1 MNGVAFKDEGVFP
14 VSFERNIFI
23 TGETRNMPPSLSN
36 DVLLLVGEFLEDHQ
50 DRFNLLF
57 VCHHFHDL
65 FRRLVY
71 RYAALKDCSQTRSFL
86 SATLRHPELARA
98 VRTLDLSGWQT
109 KSGSYESTSIAEED
123 MEVFR
128 NWTREVSHSDEEY
141 VQWERDL
148 QQDIEEAWIALLL
161 PLVSNVQQLRLL
173 YPKENRYLDRMM
185 QRAVQGEK
193 PFNTQPAFRALRQVS
208 LGHLDDSLDSKGTY
222 LPSQVLPF
230 FQLPSMRAITADS
243 VIESTSADEQQ
254 TQTQSRIEPSPAS
267 SVSEIVL
274 NSSSGAKGMMSIV
287 AACSAL
293 RSFKYQHS
301 DGHLLAEGYQPAA
314 FYRSLSASKHTLRTL
329 WLDSCGVHLPF
340 TIAGAN
346 ETHDEWFGSLA
357 DFTNLK
363 DIRIRLP
370 NLLDIRYQAEPS
382 VPLTEVLPTG
392 VESLY
397 VEGCKENS
405 LAMLVKQ
412 LGTLLGSANR
422 SGVTDGK
429 SGQSHRFKGLKKLQI
444 EGMFHDEEEYEDSG
458 YEGSP
463 TGDKVIKPRIYETV
477 GPLRR
482 ACELAGVDLFIRD
495 RLCPETMK

>member
-1 MNGVAFKDEGVFP
+1 
-14 VSFERNIFI
+14 
-23 TGETRNMPPSLSN
+23 MPPSLSN
-36 DVLLLVGEFLEDHQ
+36 DVLLLIGEFLEDHR
-50 DRFNLLF
+50 DRYNLLF

-86 SATLRHPELARA
+86 SATLRHPELALA
-98 VRTLDLSGWQT
+98 VRALDLSGWRT
-109 KSGSYESTSIAEED
+109 RSESYESTSVTAED

-128 NWTREVSHSDEEY
+128 NWAQEISHSDEEY
-141 VQWERDL
+141 AQWEQDL
-148 QQDIEEAWIALLL
+148 QQDVGEAWVALLL
-161 PLVSNVQQLRLL
+161 PLVRNVQQLRLL

-185 QRAVQGEK
+185 QRAVQREK
-193 PFNTQPAFRALRQVS
+193 PFDAYPAFRALREVS
-208 LGHLDDSLDSKGTY
+208 LGHLNDTVDSKGTY

-230 FQLPSMRAITADS
+230 LQLPSMRAITVDS
-243 VIESTSADEQQ
+243 VIESTSADAQPQQ
-254 TQTQSRIEPSPAS
+254 EPSPPAS
-267 SVSEIVL
+267 SVSDIVL
-274 NSSSGAKGMMSIV
+274 NSSSGAKGMSSIV

-301 DGHLLAEGYQPAA
+301 DGHLLAEGYRPAA
-314 FYRSLSASKHTLRTL
+314 LYRSLSASKHTLHTL

-363 DIRIRLP
+363 DVRIRLL

-382 VPLTEVLPTG
+382 VPLAEVLPTG

-405 LAMLVKQ
+405 LAMLVNQ
-412 LGTLLGSANR
+412 LGTLLGVNNC
-422 SGVTDGK
+422 GVSDGRR
-429 SGQSHRFKGLKKLQI
+429 GQSPRFKDLKKLEI
-444 EGMFHDEEEYEDSG
+444 EGMFHEEEYEDSG
-458 YEGSP
+458 YEGSA
-463 TGDKVIKPRIYETV
+463 TGEKVIKQRVYEMV

-482 ACELAGVDLFIRD
+482 ACELAGVGLFIRD
-495 RLCPETMK
+495 RGCPETMK

>member
-1 MNGVAFKDEGVFP
+1 
-14 VSFERNIFI
+14 
-23 TGETRNMPPSLSN
+23 MPPSLSN
-36 DVLLLVGEFLEDHQ
+36 DVLLLIGEFLEDHQ
-50 DRFNLLF
+50 DRYNLLF

-65 FRRLVY
+65 FRPLVY

-86 SATLRHPELARA
+86 SAALRHPELARA
-98 VRTLDLSGWQT
+98 VRALDLSGWRT
-109 KSGSYESTSIAEED
+109 RSEPYESTSMPAVD
-123 MEVFR
+123 MELFR
-128 NWTREVSHSDEEY
+128 NWAQEISYSDEEY
-141 VQWERDL
+141 VQWEQDL
-148 QQDIEEAWIALLL
+148 QQDDGEAWIALLL
-161 PLVSNVQQLRLL
+161 PLVRNVQQLRLV

-185 QRAVQGEK
+185 QRAVQREK
-193 PFNTQPAFRALRQVS
+193 PFDTQPAFRALREVS
-208 LGHLDDSLDSKGTY
+208 LGHLDDTPDSKGTY

-230 FQLPSMRAITADS
+230 LQLPSMRAIAVDS
-243 VIESTSADEQQ
+243 IIESTSADEQPQ
-254 TQTQSRIEPSPAS
+254 PQQSPAS

-274 NSSSGAKGMMSIV
+274 NTSSGAKGMTSII

-314 FYRSLSASKHTLRTL
+314 FYRSLSASKHTLHTL

-363 DIRIRLP
+363 DVRIRLP

-382 VPLTEVLPTG
+382 VPLAEVLPTG

-397 VEGCKENS
+397 VEGCKENT
-405 LAMLVKQ
+405 LAMLVNQ
-412 LGTLLGSANR
+412 LGTLLGASN
-422 SGVTDGK
+422 SGIADGRR
-429 SGQSHRFKGLKKLQI
+429 GQSARFKDLKKLEI
-444 EGMFHDEEEYEDSG
+444 EGMFHDEEEYDDSG
-458 YEGSP
+458 YEGSA
-463 TGDKVIKPRIYETV
+463 TGEKVIKPRIYETV

-482 ACELAGVDLFIRD
+482 ACELAGVGLFVRD
-495 RLCPETMK
+495 RVCPETMK